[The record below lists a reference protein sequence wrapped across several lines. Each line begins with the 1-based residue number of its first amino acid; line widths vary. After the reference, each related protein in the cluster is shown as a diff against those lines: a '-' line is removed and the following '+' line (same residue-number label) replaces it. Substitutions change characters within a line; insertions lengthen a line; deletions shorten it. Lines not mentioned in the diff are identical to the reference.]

1 MSFFVV
7 PSRSLYKY
15 EIPFRI
21 TFATSTDFGKLCFYF
36 DLSWGIFRFPLWF
49 LFTLCFSSMLFNF
62 YLVMLYP
69 VFFFFAIINSI
80 FSTLWSER
88 NAWYNFYP
96 PFCCWGLF
104 CNLVCDL
111 SWRML
116 HVHFKRICILLF
128 LNVMFCNSHLN
139 ATCLLCYLRPLFPY
153 WISVWIPC
161 PLLSVLC

>member
-1 MSFFVV
+1 MKFPLELLLLHPQILESCVSILICLGVFSDFLFDFFLPCVLV
-7 PSRSLYKY
+7 ACCL
-15 EIPFRI
+15 I
-21 TFATSTDFGKLCFYF
+21 STWLCFTQF
-36 DLSWGIFRFPLWF
+36 
-49 LFTLCFSSMLFNF
+49 
-62 YLVMLYP
+62 
-69 VFFFFAIINSI
+69 FFFFAIINSI

-128 LNVMFCNSHLN
+128 LNVMFCNYQLN